1 MMNVTEVKGLSKR
14 KLQQTIQYINQNL
27 SEDLSLQT
35 IATHIG
41 FSQYYFCR
49 LFKESTGL
57 TPYQY
62 IIQQRIERAKQLLV
76 QDNHSIVDVALQVGF
91 ANQSHFCQRF
101 RRITGVSPRT
111 YRRLQ
116 ENIGPSTI
124 QHGFVSPCFSR
135 IS

>member
-1 MMNVTEVKGLSKR
+1 MDAEGIRGLSKR
-14 KLQQTIQYINQNL
+14 KLQQTLQYIHQNL
-27 SEDLSLQT
+27 SEDLSLQA

-62 IIQQRIERAKQLLV
+62 IIQQRIERAKQLLI
-76 QDNHSIVDVALQVGF
+76 QGEYSIVDVALQVGF

-101 RRITGVSPRT
+101 RRITGVSPRV

-116 ENIGPSTI
+116 ENTETSLLQSSFLSG
-124 QHGFVSPCFSR
+124 
-135 IS
+135 

>member
-1 MMNVTEVKGLSKR
+1 MKGLSKR
-14 KLQQTIQYINQNL
+14 KLQEVLQYIHQNL

-62 IIQQRIERAKQLLV
+62 IIQQRIERAKQLLI
-76 QDNHSIVDVALQVGF
+76 QDHYSIVDIALQVGF

-111 YRRLQ
+111 YRKLQ
-116 ENIGPSTI
+116 EHAEVIPFYPVLYSHPIASTT
-124 QHGFVSPCFSR
+124 H
-135 IS
+135 

>member
-1 MMNVTEVKGLSKR
+1 MVYVNEMKGLSKR

-27 SEDLSLQT
+27 AEDLSLQT
-35 IATHIG
+35 LATHIG

-62 IIQQRIERAKQLLV
+62 IIQQRIERAKQLLT
-76 QDNHSIVDVALQVGF
+76 QDKYSIVDVALQVGF

-116 ENIGPSTI
+116 ED
-124 QHGFVSPCFSR
+124 V
-135 IS
+135 